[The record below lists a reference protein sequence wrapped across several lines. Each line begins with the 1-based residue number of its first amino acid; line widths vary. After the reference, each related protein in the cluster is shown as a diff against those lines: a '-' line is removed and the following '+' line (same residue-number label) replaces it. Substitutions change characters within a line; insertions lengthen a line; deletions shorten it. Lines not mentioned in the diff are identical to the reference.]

1 MRNWTN
7 VRQRAGNVN
16 FSHLPPTEVGDGLHC
31 VVLQP
36 RGESQRLGRLSSV
49 WCRALNGCP
58 RARGSR
64 AVLGERIHVL
74 ETPNPCSVPKP
85 EASSHRWDA
94 WWHSPVDITSTT
106 SMRMSAPSAA
116 CTAMSCTQDLLLPI
130 PWHQEPGKQRAG
142 GGTSFYS
149 CSPPC
154 SPSCSVPT
162 ITPLVSFCTLPKG
175 LSYCFVL

>member
-7 VRQRAGNVN
+7 VRQRAGNLH
-16 FSHLPPTEVGDGLHC
+16 FSHLPPTEVGYGLHC

-36 RGESQRLGRLSSV
+36 RVQLQMLGRLSRA
-49 WCRALNGCP
+49 WCRAPNGCP
-58 RARGSR
+58 RAHGSR

-85 EASSHRWDA
+85 EASSHCWDA
-94 WWHSPVDITSTT
+94 WWHSPVDITTSTR
-106 SMRMSAPSAA
+106 MRAPSAA
-116 CTAMSCTQDLLLPI
+116 HTAMSCTRDLLLPI

-149 CSPPC
+149 CSPP
-154 SPSCSVPT
+154 SYPSGSVPT
-162 ITPLVSFCTLPKG
+162 ITPLGSFSTLLTG
-175 LSYCFVL
+175 LWCCLVL

>member
-1 MRNWTN
+1 M
-7 VRQRAGNVN
+7 
-16 FSHLPPTEVGDGLHC
+16 
-31 VVLQP
+31 
-36 RGESQRLGRLSSV
+36 
-49 WCRALNGCP
+49 WCRAPNGCP
-58 RARGSR
+58 IARGSR

-85 EASSHRWDA
+85 EASSHRGDA
-94 WWHSPVDITSTT
+94 WWHSPVDITTSTR
-106 SMRMSAPSAA
+106 MRAPSAA
-116 CTAMSCTQDLLLPI
+116 HTAMSCTRDLLLPI

-162 ITPLVSFCTLPKG
+162 ITPLVSFSTLPRG
-175 LSYCFVL
+175 SVAALCSENVSCWSPSPIAGVEVLDSSTDMCTSSSGSWGSELEGRCW

>member
-1 MRNWTN
+1 MG
-7 VRQRAGNVN
+7 QGAGHLH
-16 FSHLPPTEVGDGLHC
+16 FSHLPPTAVGDEAAARHSAA
-31 VVLQP
+31 
-36 RGESQRLGRLSSV
+36 RGRLEKLSRA
-49 WCRALNGCP
+49 WCRAPRGCP

-85 EASSHRWDA
+85 EAPSHRGDA

-106 SMRMSAPSAA
+106 SRRMSAPSAA
-116 CTAMSCTQDLLLPI
+116 CTAMSCTRDLLLPI

-154 SPSCSVPT
+154 SPSCSVHT
-162 ITPLVSFCTLPKG
+162 ITPLVSFSTLPKG
-175 LSYCFVL
+175 FRCCLVL